1 MDVKLHASLATDR
14 DALRAADAIESCV
27 HCGFCLATCPTYLDT
42 RDERDSPRGRIYLL
56 KELLETGRSD
66 TAGQYHLDRCL
77 SCRSC
82 ETTCPSGVRY
92 GEIADS
98 GRALLERN
106 LARSFGSSVQRYLL
120 RKIVPHR
127 QRFAPLLRIGQL
139 LRPLLPAALRTAV
152 PPRQVALSQPQN
164 RQRARTV
171 LLLEGCVQAAATPN
185 TNAAAR
191 RILDHLDIGIS
202 ESPSQGCCGALN
214 THLGATDDG
223 RDDMRRNIDA
233 WWPAIEDGAEA
244 IISTAT
250 GCGSQLADYATA
262 LADDADYAARA
273 TRVSALA
280 RDLSGFLLAQDLGQL
295 PGNPAAES
303 RRIAVHVPCS
313 QMHALREPDSVRQ
326 LLRARG
332 YDLSNTRDD
341 HLCCGSAGS
350 YSLLQPAMSAR
361 LRERKLDAL
370 SVDQPELIVSA
381 NIGCQL
387 HLAQAADI
395 PVRHWTELL
404 LEGLEPGDSHER
416 KGN

>member
-98 GRALLERN
+98 GRALLERD
-106 LARSFGSSVQRYLL
+106 LTRSFGSSVQRYLL

-127 QRFAPLLRIGQL
+127 QRFTPLLRMGQF

-152 PPRQVALSQPQN
+152 PPRQAALPRPQT
-164 RQRARTV
+164 RQHARRV

-191 RILDHLDIGIS
+191 RILDRLDIGIS
-202 ESPSQGCCGALN
+202 ESSSQGCCGALN

-273 TRVSALA
+273 SRVSALA
-280 RDLSGFLLAQDLGQL
+280 RDLAGFLLEQDLGQL
-295 PGNPAAES
+295 PGNPATES
-303 RRIAVHVPCS
+303 RRVAVHVPCS
-313 QMHALREPDSVRQ
+313 QMHALREPSSVRQ

-404 LEGLEPGDSHER
+404 LESLEPGDSHER